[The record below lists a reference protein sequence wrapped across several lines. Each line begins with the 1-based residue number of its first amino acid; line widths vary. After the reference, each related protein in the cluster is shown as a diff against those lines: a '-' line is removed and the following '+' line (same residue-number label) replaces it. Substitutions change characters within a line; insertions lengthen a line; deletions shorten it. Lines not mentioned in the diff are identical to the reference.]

1 MQSTDVHRSVPRG
14 KVTGSIPQKIT
25 STFIKPRHEEES
37 KSNCYSRSIFNF
49 GRNERVSCPRESVKM
64 ILAH

>member
-14 KVTGSIPQKIT
+14 RVTGSIPQKIT

-37 KSNCYSRSIFNF
+37 KSNCYSRLTFNF
-49 GRNERVSCPRESVKM
+49 GRVSCPRESVKM